1 MQLRTRLL
9 IGICL
14 LSLALGAQ
22 VTAAHA
28 VGGSIAITV
37 PATNAAKTDINVVY
51 EGTADASDQ
60 GETGAVMLHSFYAKD
75 AADCAPTVAAQRARS
90 GSNFEGQQYVGAPAP
105 TPFSFTSLLFL
116 PEEGTYRICAYLGG
130 YPVDENAAPY
140 SVAQTVL
147 KVGAASTPCVV
158 PNVKGQT
165 LKAATR
171 RLKVAGCVVGR
182 VFKPRRVPKKR
193 TLIVKSQS
201 VKADVMVAAGS
212 KVNLTL
218 RLKAK

>member
-1 MQLRTRLL
+1 M
-9 IGICL
+9 
-14 LSLALGAQ
+14 
-22 VTAAHA
+22 
-28 VGGSIAITV
+28 
-37 PATNAAKTDINVVY
+37 PATNAAKTDINIVY
-51 EGTADASDQ
+51 AGSADASDQ
-60 GETGAVMLHSFYAKD
+60 GATGAVMLHSFYAKD
-75 AADCAPTVAAQRARS
+75 AADCAPTVAAQRGRG
-90 GSNFEGQQYVGAPAP
+90 GSNFEGQQYVSAPGP
-105 TPFSFTSLLFL
+105 TLLVHVAAVPGRGGHL
-116 PEEGTYRICAYLGG
+116 PDLHLPQRLSGRRECDPIS
-130 YPVDENAAPY
+130 AAQ
-140 SVAQTVL
+140 AVL

-182 VFKPRRVPKKR
+182 VFKPSRVPKKR

-212 KVNLTL
+212 KINLTM